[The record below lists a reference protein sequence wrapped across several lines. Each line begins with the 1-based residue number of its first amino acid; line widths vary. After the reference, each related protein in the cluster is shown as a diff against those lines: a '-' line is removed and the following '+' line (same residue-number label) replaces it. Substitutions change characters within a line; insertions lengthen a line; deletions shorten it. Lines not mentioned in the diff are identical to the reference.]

1 MVTINVICIKLIKK
15 IKFMN
20 HLLIIFSFL
29 SCLMVSSSKAQNSKD
44 VSIKWGDPVIHFS
57 DSEEIKALSFDG
69 AYYNLHESS
78 FPLYQE
84 KIRLPQN
91 VSHLE
96 VDLDVL
102 ETSALLSFERKLL
115 SKELPDT
122 TLSWRISYER
132 KVPYLIFTYIPIFKG
147 AKVNRFKYSINLIYQ
162 ELDIKPK
169 NYSTNSVLSSG
180 DWYKIRLSNDGL
192 YKIDADFLSDIGVN
206 VSEIDPRKIQ
216 IYGNGGAMLP
226 ELNESFRYHDLVEN
240 PIRVVGEEDG
250 SFDQNDFI
258 IFYGESPHRWE
269 LNSDNYF
276 EHVQNIYDNYN
287 YYFMHIGDLFGKRVS
302 ISQAE
307 ESENIEVNFFTERK
321 FHEWED
327 QNLKNSGTQWFGEY
341 FNFNEQHTIN
351 FNFSNRLKTEPIR
364 INARAVARSSS
375 DTRLNFD
382 HNGSEV
388 LNVPIGTQISS
399 SIYVDEGEAFSEFTS
414 MENLISIDVS
424 FDKNGNSSAFAYLD
438 YIEMQAKC
446 ELKYDGGQLVF
457 SEPSSVGLGFVTKF
471 NISSNLTS
479 LIVYDVTDPSSI
491 SQMEVDENFSFNSKT
506 DTLKTFVIHDLN
518 KGSYLTPIFDS
529 KIQNQNLHG
538 HQPADLIIVTAPEFI
553 DAAERL
559 ASIHVEQDGMTVNV
573 ITTEQIYNEF
583 SSGKQDLV
591 AIRSYLRWL
600 YNMAETEDDMP
611 DNVLLFGDASFD
623 YKGIGLANNRYS
635 DQNFVPTFQ
644 SEYSFKIGPSYCTD
658 DFIAYLDISEGAR
671 ETMSSDAMDIG
682 VGRMVVQSLSEAEAM
697 VDKVLNYKSE
707 NSFGDWRT
715 NICFVA
721 DDIDDDSWEFR
732 LQENIDAI
740 AQGIDSTYHNYNLNK
755 IYLDAYQQVS
765 SSGGQRYPD
774 ARQAIIDN
782 VKKGT
787 LIMHYYGHGG
797 ELGWAEERVLELIDI
812 NSWEN
817 FNNMPVFVTATCE
830 FSRYDDAQRTS
841 AGEQVL
847 LNPEGAGIALFT
859 TTRTITEDDAKNLSR
874 TFYKYALPESV
885 GEVLTFGQ
893 IIRNLKNDL
902 NSVGISA
909 SNKLKFTL
917 LGDPALK
924 LPIPQLNIL
933 VTDILN
939 PITNEQIDTLFA
951 LSKVKVKGA
960 VLSKDGN
967 VMDSFN
973 GMLKPKVYDKHN
985 KLQTLNNDFE
995 YLESFNFDLQQSI
1008 LYSGNVTVKDGLFD
1022 FEFVVPQDISYVD
1035 GFGKFSFYAYNEE
1048 QDAIGAYVDVIIGGF
1063 DEDAE
1068 VDNIGPVVDL
1078 YMNNTDFRY
1087 GGITDANP
1095 SLYALISDDSGINT
1109 TGNGIG
1115 HDLVATLDDDSQS
1128 SVVLNNYYESDVD
1141 SYQSGVVLYPYANL
1155 QEGVH
1160 QLKIKVW
1167 DVHNNSSEAFTEF
1180 VVLANEGLVL
1190 DNLMNY
1196 PNPFSDFTRIHFEH
1210 NRPDDQLDVRLD
1222 IYDMNAKKVKT
1233 LSRSI
1238 SSGSYANSDFTWD
1251 GRSDKGATLN
1261 SGIYICKVF
1270 ISSNEL
1276 QTESAIS
1283 SQMILIK

>member
-1 MVTINVICIKLIKK
+1 M
-15 IKFMN
+15 M
-20 HLLIIFSFL
+20 
-29 SCLMVSSSKAQNSKD
+29 SSSIAQNSKD
-44 VSIKWGDPVIHFS
+44 VAIKWGSPVSHFF
-57 DSEEIKALSFDG
+57 DSEEVKALSFDG
-69 AYYNLHESS
+69 AFYNLHESS

-91 VSHLE
+91 VSQVE
-96 VDLDVL
+96 VDVDVL
-102 ETSALLSFERKLL
+102 ETSALLSSEKNLL
-115 SKELPDT
+115 QTELPNK
-122 TLSWRISYER
+122 TLSWCISYER
-132 KVPYLIFTYIPIFKG
+132 KIPYLIFTYIPICEG
-147 AKVNRFKYSINLIYQ
+147 AKVNRFKYSVSLTYQ
-162 ELDIKPK
+162 ELDNKP
-169 NYSTNSVLSSG
+169 NNNSTNSVLSSG
-180 DWYKIRLSNDGL
+180 DWYKIKLNNDGL

-216 IYGNGGAMLP
+216 VYGNGGAMLP
-226 ELNESFRYHDLVEN
+226 EHNAIFRYHDLVEN
-240 PIRVVGEEDG
+240 PITVVGENDG

-258 IFYGESPHRWE
+258 VFYGESPHRWE
-269 LNSDNYF
+269 LNSDKYF
-276 EHVQNIYDNYN
+276 EHVQNIYDNNN
-287 YYFMHIGDLFGKRVS
+287 YYFLHIGDTFGKRVS
-302 ISQAE
+302 ISQVEEAE
-307 ESENIEVNFFTERK
+307 NHEVNFFTERK

-327 QNLKNSGTQWFGEY
+327 QNLKNTGRQWFGEY
-341 FNFNEQHTIN
+341 FNFNELYTIN
-351 FNFSNRLKTEPIR
+351 FNFSNRIMTESVR
-364 INARAVARSSS
+364 INARAVARSETSTS
-375 DTRLNFD
+375 LDFA
-382 HNGSEV
+382 HNGSEI
-388 LNVPIGTQISS
+388 LSVPIGTQISAE
-399 SIYVDEGEAFSEFTS
+399 IYVDDGEGSNEFTS
-414 MENLISIDVS
+414 MDNTISIGVS
-424 FDKNGNSSAFAYLD
+424 YDKNGNSSAFAYLD

-446 ELKYDGGQLVF
+446 ELKYNGGQLVF
-457 SEPSSVGLGFVTKF
+457 SEPSTVGIGNVTKF
-471 NISSNLTS
+471 NVTSNNNS
-479 LIVYDVTDPSSI
+479 FIVWDVTDPAVI
-491 SQMEVDENFSFNSKT
+491 SELEVDENLSFTSAT
-506 DTLKTFVIHDLN
+506 DSLKSYVIHDLN
-518 KGSYLTPIFDS
+518 KASYLNPVFDS
-529 KIQNQNLHG
+529 KIENQNLHG
-538 HQPADLIIVTAPEFI
+538 HQPADFIIVTAPVFL

-559 ASIHVEQDGMTVNV
+559 ASIHIEQDGMTVN
-573 ITTEQIYNEF
+573 IATTEQIYNEF
-583 SSGKQDLV
+583 SSGKQDLI

-600 YNMAETEDDMP
+600 YDKAETEDDMP

-623 YKGIGLANNRYS
+623 YKGIGVADNRYS

-644 SEYSFKIGPSYCTD
+644 SEYSFKLGPSYCTD
-658 DFIAYLDISEGAR
+658 DFIAFLDTSEGAH
-671 ETMSSDAMDIG
+671 ETMSSDGMDIG
-682 VGRMVVQSLSEAEAM
+682 VGRMVVQSISEAEAM
-697 VDKVLNYKSE
+697 VDKVVNYKSE
-707 NSFGDWRT
+707 NSFGEWRT

-740 AQGIDSTYHNYNLNK
+740 AQEVDTVYHNYNINK

-774 ARQAIIDN
+774 ARKAIVDN
-782 VKKGT
+782 VNKGA

-797 ELGWAEERVLELIDI
+797 EVGWAEERVLELNDI
-812 NSWEN
+812 NSWDN
-817 FNNMPVFVTATCE
+817 FNNLPVFVTATCE
-830 FSRYDDAQRTS
+830 FSRYDDAQRVS

-874 TFYKYALPESV
+874 SFYKYALPESA

-893 IIRNLKNDL
+893 LITSMKNDL
-902 NSVGISA
+902 NSTGISA
-909 SNKLKFTL
+909 TNKLKFTL

-924 LPIPQLNIL
+924 LPIPQLNIV
-933 VTDILN
+933 VTEILN
-939 PITNEQIDTLFA
+939 PNTNEQIDSLNA

-960 VLSKDGN
+960 VLSEDGY
-967 VMDSFN
+967 VMNSFH
-973 GMLKPKVYDKHN
+973 GMLKSKVYDKPI

-995 YLESFNFDLQQSI
+995 DLEPFNFDLQQSI
-1008 LYSGNVTVKDGLFD
+1008 LYAGNVSVEDGLFE

-1048 QDAIGAYVDVIIGGF
+1048 QDAIGAHVDIVIGGF

-1068 VDNIGPVVDL
+1068 VDNIGPVIDL

-1095 SLYALISDDSGINT
+1095 ILYAVISDDSGINT

-1128 SVVLNNYYESDVD
+1128 SVVLNNYYESDMD
-1141 SYQSGVVLYPYANL
+1141 SYQSGVVSYPYANL
-1155 QEGVH
+1155 EEGVH

-1180 VVLANEGLVL
+1180 VVVANEGLVIE
-1190 DNLMNY
+1190 NLMNY

-1222 IYDMNAKKVKT
+1222 IYDMNGKRIKSV
-1233 LSRSI
+1233 SQSI

-1251 GRSDKGATLN
+1251 GRSDRGAALN

-1270 ISSNEL
+1270 ISSDEL